1 MMCTCRLF
9 GKNQDTQNMGHE
21 IAFNIMSW
29 KTVTVT
35 NSLDQKKNLFSNVFN
50 QTIKILLAKYSH
62 LSIYNVLHF
71 TEISNL
77 LISQHN

>member
-1 MMCTCRLF
+1 MRIN
-9 GKNQDTQNMGHE
+9 KID
-21 IAFNIMSW
+21 MSH
-29 KTVTVT
+29 V
-35 NSLDQKKNLFSNVFN
+35 NSTAFSNVFN

>member
-35 NSLDQKKNLFSNVFN
+35 NSLDQKKNLFSEFVTVTVFHDM
-50 QTIKILLAKYSH
+50 ILKA
-62 LSIYNVLHF
+62 
-71 TEISNL
+71 ISCP
-77 LISQHN
+77 IF

>member
-35 NSLDQKKNLFSNVFN
+35 NSLDQKKNLFSEGAARICLV
-50 QTIKILLAKYSH
+50 
-62 LSIYNVLHF
+62 VLRY
-71 TEISNL
+71 E
-77 LISQHN
+77 